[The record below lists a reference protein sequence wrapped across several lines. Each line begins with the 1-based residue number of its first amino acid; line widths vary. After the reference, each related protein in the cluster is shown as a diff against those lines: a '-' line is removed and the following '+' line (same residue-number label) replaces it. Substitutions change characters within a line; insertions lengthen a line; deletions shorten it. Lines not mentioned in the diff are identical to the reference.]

1 MCVLGECCGLQ
12 ALDPV
17 VPPSAHD
24 VKAQFP
30 SESRFEWSARRS
42 RELRCARFW
51 CAMNNLKLAEVC
63 ARQGILA
70 GLPLYVMKQQGG
82 GE

>member
-1 MCVLGECCGLQ
+1 MYVLGECFGRQ

-24 VKAQFP
+24 VKVQFL
-30 SESRFEWSARRS
+30 SKKRFEWNARRS
-42 RELRCARFW
+42 SELRCARFW
-51 CAMNNLKLAEVC
+51 CATNNLKRAE
-63 ARQGILA
+63 ATAMQGILA